1 MTTTEPPPEL
11 HGTRRILELGIL
23 SMINK
28 CLAASAVAAALTVAM
43 TAPAAHAASGKIP
56 QILSVNSG
64 SGVSFDKGLQRR
76 IAKAQA
82 YATSRPGV
90 AGIVVRDR
98 ETGAVWR
105 NADSKTHIWGCST
118 PKLAMVV
125 DLLLRNDSGAIR
137 LTAED
142 RDLMQKMLHSSDDD
156 AATTLWKRYGAE
168 DYATRFPSYG
178 MIDMKFTADHPHT
191 WGWIL
196 TTANDLDRLMNYV
209 LSKLP
214 AIHRDYI
221 VREMR
226 IVDPNQQWGVWGA
239 GNAASP
245 GNKNGWS
252 DDNDD
257 GSWITNSVGFVG
269 PKERFTVSIMN
280 NTKVIEDGFDVGRET
295 TTKISSILFE
305 SYFD

>member
-1 MTTTEPPPEL
+1 MVSK
-11 HGTRRILELGIL
+11 R
-23 SMINK
+23 
-28 CLAASAVAAALTVAM
+28 LAASVVAAALTVAM

-56 QILSVNSG
+56 LPLSANSG
-64 SGVSFDKGLQRR
+64 NTVSFDEALQRR
-76 IAKAQA
+76 IAEAQA
-82 YATSRPGV
+82 YAASRPGV

-105 NADSKTHIWGCST
+105 NASSKTHIWGCST

-142 RDLMQKMLHSSDDD
+142 RNLMQKMLHSSDDD

-178 MIDMKFTADHPHT
+178 MTDMKFTAEHPHT

-196 TTANDLDRLMNYV
+196 TTTDDLDRLMNYV
-209 LSKLP
+209 LNNLP

-226 IVDPNQQWGVWGA
+226 TVDPNQQWGVWGA

-280 NTKVIEDGFDVGRET
+280 NTKVIEDGFDVGRVT

-305 SYFD
+305 GYFG

>member
-1 MTTTEPPPEL
+1 
-11 HGTRRILELGIL
+11 
-23 SMINK
+23 MISK
-28 CLAASAVAAALTVAM
+28 RLAASVIGGALTIAM
-43 TAPAAHAASGKIP
+43 TAPAAQATADKIP
-56 QILSVNSG
+56 VTLSVNSS
-64 SGVSFDKGLQRR
+64 SGVFFDKGLQRR
-76 IAKAQA
+76 IVRAQA
-82 YATSRPGV
+82 YAASRPGV

-105 NADSKTHIWGCST
+105 NASSKTHIWGCSI

-125 DLLLRNDSGAIR
+125 DLLLRNDSGTIR

-142 RDLMQKMLHSSDDD
+142 RDLMQKMLHSSDSD
-156 AATTLWKRYGAE
+156 AATTLWTRYGAE

-178 MIDMKFTADHPHT
+178 MTDMKFTAEHPHT

-196 TTANDLDRLMNYV
+196 TTANDLDRLMKYV
-209 LSKLP
+209 LTKLP
-214 AIHRDYI
+214 ASHRDYI

-226 IVDPNQQWGVWGA
+226 TVDPNQQWGVWGA
-239 GNAASP
+239 GDAASP

-280 NTKVIEDGFDVGRET
+280 NTKVIEGGFDVGRET

-305 SYFD
+305 GYFD

>member
-1 MTTTEPPPEL
+1 
-11 HGTRRILELGIL
+11 
-23 SMINK
+23 MIDK
-28 CLAASAVAAALTVAM
+28 RLAASVAGAVFTVAM
-43 TAPAAHAASGKIP
+43 TTPAACAVSDKIP
-56 QILSVNSG
+56 QTLSVNSG
-64 SGVSFDKGLQRR
+64 SGVSFDNELQRR

-82 YATSRPGV
+82 YAESRPGV

-105 NADSKTHIWGCST
+105 NANSKTHIWGCST

-125 DLLLRNDSGAIR
+125 DLLLRNDSGVIR

-178 MIDMKFTADHPHT
+178 MTDMKFTAEHPHT

-209 LSKLP
+209 LNKLP
-214 AIHRDYI
+214 GIHREYI

-226 IVDPNQQWGVWGA
+226 TVDPNQQWGVWGA

-245 GNKNGWS
+245 GNKNGWA

-257 GSWITNSVGFVG
+257 DSWITNSVGFVG

-305 SYFD
+305 GYIG

>member
-1 MTTTEPPPEL
+1 M
-11 HGTRRILELGIL
+11 
-23 SMINK
+23 
-28 CLAASAVAAALTVAM
+28 
-43 TAPAAHAASGKIP
+43 
-56 QILSVNSG
+56 
-64 SGVSFDKGLQRR
+64 
-76 IAKAQA
+76 
-82 YATSRPGV
+82 

-105 NADSKTHIWGCST
+105 NANSKMHIWACST

-125 DLLLRNDSGAIR
+125 DLSLRNDSGAIR
-137 LTAED
+137 LTVED

-178 MIDMKFTADHPHT
+178 MTDMKFTAEHPHT

-196 TTANDLDRLMNYV
+196 TTTNDLDRLMNYV
-209 LSKLP
+209 LNKLP

-226 IVDPNQQWGVWGA
+226 TVDPNQQWGVWGA
-239 GNAASP
+239 GDAASP

-257 GSWITNSVGFVG
+257 GSWIMNSVGFVG

-280 NTKVIEDGFDVGRET
+280 DTKVIEDGFDVGRET
-295 TTKISSILFE
+295 ATSISSILFE
-305 SYFD
+305 DYFG

>member
-1 MTTTEPPPEL
+1 MV
-11 HGTRRILELGIL
+11 HKR
-23 SMINK
+23 
-28 CLAASAVAAALTVAM
+28 LAASVVATALTVTM
-43 TAPAAHAASGKIP
+43 TVPAAQAASDKIP
-56 QILSVNSG
+56 QILAVNS
-64 SGVSFDKGLQRR
+64 SRGVSFDKGFQRR
-76 IAKAQA
+76 IARAQA
-82 YATSRPGV
+82 YAASRPGV

-98 ETGAVWR
+98 KTGAVWR
-105 NADSKTHIWGCST
+105 NANSKTHIWACST

-125 DLLLRNDSGAIR
+125 DLFLRNDSGAIR
-137 LTAED
+137 LTVED

-168 DYATRFPSYG
+168 DYATRFPFYG
-178 MIDMKFTADHPHT
+178 MTDMKFTAEHPPT

-209 LSKLP
+209 SNKLP

-226 IVDPNQQWGVWGA
+226 TVDPNQQWGVWGA
-239 GNAASP
+239 GDAASP

-280 NTKVIEDGFDVGRET
+280 DTKVIEDGFGVGMET
-295 TTKISSILFE
+295 TTNISRILFE
-305 SYFD
+305 GYFR

>member
-1 MTTTEPPPEL
+1 MRPTTERDDQMV
-11 HGTRRILELGIL
+11 HKR
-23 SMINK
+23 
-28 CLAASAVAAALTVAM
+28 LAASALAAALTVAM
-43 TAPAAHAASGKIP
+43 TAPAAQAASDKVP
-56 QILSVNSG
+56 LTRSVNSS
-64 SGVSFDKGLQRR
+64 SGVSFDEGLQRR
-76 IAKAQA
+76 IGRAQA
-82 YATSRPGV
+82 YAASRPGV
-90 AGIVVRDR
+90 VGIVVRDR
-98 ETGAVWR
+98 DTGAVWR
-105 NADSKTHIWGCST
+105 NANSKTHIWGCST

-142 RDLMQKMLHSSDDD
+142 RSLMQKMLHSSDND
-156 AATTLWKRYGAE
+156 AATTLWTRYGSE

-178 MIDMKFTADHPHT
+178 MTDMKFTAEHPHT

-196 TTANDLDRLMNYV
+196 TMANDLDRLMNYV
-209 LSKLP
+209 LNKLP

-221 VREMR
+221 VHEMR
-226 IVDPNQQWGVWGA
+226 TVDSNQQWGVWGA
-239 GNAASP
+239 GDAASP

-269 PKERFTVSIMN
+269 PRERFTVSIMN
-280 NTKVIEDGFDVGRET
+280 NTTVIRDGFDVGKET

-305 SYFD
+305 GYFD

>member
-1 MTTTEPPPEL
+1 
-11 HGTRRILELGIL
+11 
-23 SMINK
+23 MIDK
-28 CLAASAVAAALTVAM
+28 RLAASVAAAAFTVAM
-43 TAPAAHAASGKIP
+43 TAPVACAVSDKIP
-56 QILSVNSG
+56 QILLVNSG
-64 SGVSFDKGLQRR
+64 SGVSFDNDLQRR
-76 IAKAQA
+76 IAQAQA
-82 YATSRPGV
+82 YAASRPGV

-105 NADSKTHIWGCST
+105 NANSKTHIWGCST

-125 DLLLRNDSGAIR
+125 DLLLRNDSGVIR

-178 MIDMKFTADHPHT
+178 MTDMKFTAEHPHT

-209 LSKLP
+209 LTTLP
-214 AIHRDYI
+214 DIHREYI

-226 IVDPNQQWGVWGA
+226 TVDPNQQWGVWGA

-280 NTKVIEDGFDVGRET
+280 NTTVIENGFDVGRET

-305 SYFD
+305 GYFG

>member
-1 MTTTEPPPEL
+1 ML
-11 HGTRRILELGIL
+11 DKR
-23 SMINK
+23 
-28 CLAASAVAAALTVAM
+28 LAASAIAAALTVTMA
-43 TAPAAHAASGKIP
+43 APAACAASDKIP
-56 QILSVNSG
+56 QNVSANSG
-64 SGVSFDKGLQRR
+64 NGVSFDNELQRR
-76 IAKAQA
+76 IAKAQD
-82 YATSRPGV
+82 YAASRPGV

-105 NADSKTHIWGCST
+105 NANSKTYIWGCST

-125 DLLLRNDSGAIR
+125 DLLLRNDSGVIR

-178 MIDMKFTADHPHT
+178 MTDMKFTAEHPHT

-196 TTANDLDRLMNYV
+196 TTANDLDRLMTYV
-209 LSKLP
+209 LNTLP
-214 AIHRDYI
+214 DIHREYI

-226 IVDPNQQWGVWGA
+226 TVDPNQQWGVWGA

-245 GNKNGWS
+245 GNKNGWA

-257 GSWITNSVGFVG
+257 GSWVMNSVGFVG

-280 NTKVIEDGFDVGRET
+280 NTKVIENGFDVGRET

-305 SYFD
+305 GYFG

>member
-1 MTTTEPPPEL
+1 
-11 HGTRRILELGIL
+11 
-23 SMINK
+23 MINK

-142 RDLMQKMLHSSDDD
+142 RDLMQKMLHSSDDSVSGRKQ
-156 AATTLWKRYGAE
+156 LR
-168 DYATRFPSYG
+168 S
-178 MIDMKFTADHPHT
+178 
-191 WGWIL
+191 
-196 TTANDLDRLMNYV
+196 
-209 LSKLP
+209 SKLSRKSVSQSQEQKP
-214 AIHRDYI
+214 AMVH
-221 VREMR
+221 
-226 IVDPNQQWGVWGA
+226 
-239 GNAASP
+239 ASEP
-245 GNKNGWS
+245 
-252 DDNDD
+252 
-257 GSWITNSVGFVG
+257 
-269 PKERFTVSIMN
+269 
-280 NTKVIEDGFDVGRET
+280 
-295 TTKISSILFE
+295 SSTRPTSPSAI
-305 SYFD
+305 

>member
-1 MTTTEPPPEL
+1 
-11 HGTRRILELGIL
+11 
-23 SMINK
+23 
-28 CLAASAVAAALTVAM
+28 M
-43 TAPAAHAASGKIP
+43 TAPATHAASGKIP
-56 QILSVNSG
+56 LTLTSHSG
-64 SGVSFDKGLQRR
+64 NGVSLDKGLQRR
-76 IAKAQA
+76 ITKAQA
-82 YATSRPGV
+82 YAASRPGV

-105 NADSKTHIWGCST
+105 NANSRTHIWGCST

-125 DLLLRNDSGAIR
+125 DLLLRNDSGGIR

-142 RDLMQKMLHSSDDD
+142 RDLMQKMLHSSDND

-178 MIDMKFTADHPHT
+178 MTDMKFTAEHPHT

-196 TTANDLDRLMNYV
+196 TTTNDLDRLMNYV
-209 LSKLP
+209 LTKLP

-226 IVDPNQQWGVWGA
+226 TVDHNQQWGVWGA
-239 GNAASP
+239 GHAASP

-280 NTKVIEDGFDVGRET
+280 NTKVIEGGFDVGRES

-305 SYFD
+305 GYFG

>member
-1 MTTTEPPPEL
+1 
-11 HGTRRILELGIL
+11 
-23 SMINK
+23 MIDK
-28 CLAASAVAAALTVAM
+28 RLAASAIAAALTVTM
-43 TAPAAHAASGKIP
+43 TAPAARAASDKIP
-56 QILSVNSG
+56 QDISVNSG
-64 SGVSFDKGLQRR
+64 SRASFDNELQRR
-76 IAKAQA
+76 ITKAQD
-82 YATSRPGV
+82 YAASRPGV

-105 NADSKTHIWGCST
+105 DANSKTYIWGCST

-125 DLLLRNDSGAIR
+125 DLLLRNDSGVIR

-178 MIDMKFTADHPHT
+178 MTDMKFTAEHPHT

-209 LSKLP
+209 LTTLP
-214 AIHRDYI
+214 DIHREYI

-226 IVDPNQQWGVWGA
+226 TVDPNQQWGVWGA

-280 NTKVIEDGFDVGRET
+280 NTTVIENGFDVGRET

-305 SYFD
+305 GYFG

>member
-1 MTTTEPPPEL
+1 
-11 HGTRRILELGIL
+11 
-23 SMINK
+23 MIDK
-28 CLAASAVAAALTVAM
+28 RLAASAITAALIVTM
-43 TAPAAHAASGKIP
+43 TAPAARAASDKIP
-56 QILSVNSG
+56 QDISVNSG
-64 SGVSFDKGLQRR
+64 SGVSFDNELQRR
-76 IAKAQA
+76 IAKAQD
-82 YATSRPGV
+82 YAASRPGV

-105 NADSKTHIWGCST
+105 DANSKTYIWGCST

-125 DLLLRNDSGAIR
+125 DLLLRNDSGVIS

-178 MIDMKFTADHPHT
+178 MTDMKFTVEHPHT

-209 LSKLP
+209 LTTLP
-214 AIHRDYI
+214 DIHREYI

-226 IVDPNQQWGVWGA
+226 TVDPNQQWGVWGA

-280 NTKVIEDGFDVGRET
+280 NTTVIENGFDVGRET

-305 SYFD
+305 GYFG